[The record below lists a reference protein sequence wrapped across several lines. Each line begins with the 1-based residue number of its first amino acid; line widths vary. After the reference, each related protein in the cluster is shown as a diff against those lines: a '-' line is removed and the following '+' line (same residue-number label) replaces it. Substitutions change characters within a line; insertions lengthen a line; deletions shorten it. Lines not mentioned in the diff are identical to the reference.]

1 MLILHTADLHLSS
14 KDPFR
19 IKVLDWIMDKAK
31 EYKTDYIVIAGDLFD
46 SDTDATQL
54 RPQVKKIF
62 EKTQAGILII
72 PGNHDSESYGSNYDY
87 GKNVKQLF
95 KKPFEQFSINNIKF
109 LALPFQ
115 SKKFSECI
123 ADFSEDIDVLI
134 AHGTIYDLSILPIL
148 NQEDVEYMPIYP
160 AEIEKLCRCA
170 LLGHIHSKYIELDY
184 KKAKV
189 IYPGAPIGLSIKC
202 REPRKVGLIN
212 INDKEIEITPLN
224 IEIAPYWQELDYF
237 VFPGNE
243 QTIINRLIQ
252 DIKKLSDKNILL
264 GINIYGYI
272 AGNENEFKTE
282 VQQVIEEFKGSFKSP
297 PLLNCDKISSWDQFL
312 KIPFVNKFVEKTS
325 GLEDELRMK
334 ILELTFPYIEDII
347 K

>member
-1 MLILHTADLHLSS
+1 MLIIHTADLHLNS
-14 KDPFR
+14 KDPLR
-19 IKVLDWIMDKAK
+19 IKILDWIAAKAN
-31 EYKTDYIVIAGDLFD
+31 EYKADYIVIAGDLFD

-54 RPQVKKIF
+54 RPEVKKIL
-62 EKTQAGILII
+62 EKTQAKILII
-72 PGNHDSESYGSNYDY
+72 PGNHDSESYGLNYDY
-87 GKNVKQLF
+87 GKNVRQLF
-95 KKPFEQFSINNIKF
+95 QRPFEQFNINSIKF

-123 ADFSEDIDVLI
+123 AELSEEVDVLI
-134 AHGTIYDLSILPIL
+134 AHGTIYDISILPIL

-160 AEIEKLCRCA
+160 QELENLCRCA
-170 LLGHIHSKYIELDY
+170 LLGHIHSKYIELYY

-189 IYPGAPIGLSIKC
+189 IYPGAPIGLSMKC
-202 REPRKVGLIN
+202 REPRKIALVN
-212 INDKEIEITPLN
+212 INEKNVEITPLT
-224 IEIAPYWQELDYF
+224 IDIAPYWQELDYF
-237 VFPGNE
+237 VFPDNE

-252 DIKKLSDKNILL
+252 DIKKLSNKNIMI
-264 GINIYGYI
+264 GININGYI
-272 AGNENEFKTE
+272 SGNENEFKTK
-282 VQQVIEEFKGSFKSP
+282 VKQVIEEFKGSFKSP

-334 ILELTFPYIEDII
+334 ILELTFPYIEDIT